1 MVPAPAGF
9 RFQPVDAGEVAARL
23 VELAL
28 GEPAG
33 LVPDLAGPRV
43 YGMDELV
50 RGYLRATRRHR
61 LLVPVTI
68 PGRAARAIR
77 DGANLAPERAVG
89 HRTLVAHPAFSK
101 RRMIPAEES
110 ICPRLT
116 PCRAEA
122 G

>member
-9 RFQPVDAGEVAARL
+9 RFQPVDAGDVAARL

-89 HRTLVAHPAFSK
+89 HRTWQDFLADQVSGRPGPHDV
-101 RRMIPAEES
+101 
-110 ICPRLT
+110 
-116 PCRAEA
+116 RAGSRPSA
-122 G
+122 S